1 MMKKLLLAL
10 LLVTFSLAA
19 WAQTQLKIITLQH
32 RFAQD
37 LVPVVQ
43 PLLGPDGNASAIDNQ
58 LLVRA
63 SPERLQAIEQL
74 VASMDTERKNLRITV
89 SHSNVQQ
96 GRQQNLGVDGSAR
109 VGNGRV
115 VIRNGRRMPAEE
127 DDVNVDIRQRDFYSS
142 QSGSEFVTVADGQ
155 RAFIRVGQRVPYTQ
169 QWVLLTQRYL
179 SVQRSTEFQD
189 ITTGFAVRPRS
200 INGQVELEITPR
212 IAQLN
217 SAGYIDFEELSTVV
231 RVSPGEWFDLGGT
244 MQGKDDVSR
253 AILSSAS
260 DYGSGNSALQIR
272 VDE

>member
-1 MMKKLLLAL
+1 MMKKLLLAWL
-10 LLVTFSLAA
+10 IGSLSLPV

-63 SPERLQAIEQL
+63 APERMPAIEQL
-74 VASMDTERKNLRITV
+74 VASLDAERKNMRITV

-96 GRQQNLGVDGSAR
+96 GTQQDLGVNGSAR

-115 VIRNGRRMPAEE
+115 VIRNGRRMSSE
-127 DDVNVDIRQRDFYSS
+127 DDGVNVDIRQRDFYSS

-169 QWVLLTQRYL
+169 QWSMLTQRYL
-179 SVQRSTEFQD
+179 SIQRTTEFQD
-189 ITTGFAVRPRS
+189 ITTGFAVSPRL

-217 SAGYIDFEELSTVV
+217 SAGYMDFEELSTVV
-231 RVSPGEWFDLGGT
+231 RVHPGEWFDLGGT
-244 MQGKDDVSR
+244 MQARDDVSR
-253 AILSSAS
+253 AILSSQ
-260 DYGSGNSALQIR
+260 SGNSNGNSGLQIR